1 VHGHI
6 LPSVHRGLR
15 ERKPSSGKS
24 GEARP
29 GVLSP
34 PGPDHGTVPVEPRY
48 KRVRYCSQLIL
59 HAPVPRLLY
68 PLLAN
73 SCRTRAMSSS
83 RAPLLHVKRED
94 SDSEPDSTGWSAS
107 QYNKNAHFVYSS
119 PFVAPV
125 LELLGARPGESVL
138 DLGCGSAEVS
148 LDIERIVTQATGGA
162 VVGVDA
168 SESMVSSALPLSCPH
183 LLD

>member
-1 VHGHI
+1 
-6 LPSVHRGLR
+6 
-15 ERKPSSGKS
+15 
-24 GEARP
+24 
-29 GVLSP
+29 
-34 PGPDHGTVPVEPRY
+34 
-48 KRVRYCSQLIL
+48 
-59 HAPVPRLLY
+59 
-68 PLLAN
+68 
-73 SCRTRAMSSS
+73 MSSY
-83 RAPLLHVKRED
+83 RAPPLHVKRED
-94 SDSEPDSTGWSAS
+94 NDSEPDSTGWSAS

-148 LDIERIVTQATGGA
+148 LDIERVVTQATGGA

-168 SESMVSSALPLSCPH
+168 SESMVSSASCPH